1 MCWHMAHGKC
11 SIMWYATHRPS
22 ALKDGLIASSKQNNK
37 GTFWSYSLPRI
48 FVRHKNPKT
57 VWATLFMLCACCCP
71 AWVGIIGRNGS
82 DWSVLFV
89 HLSPRDSIYI
99 YICMIIQEAPL
110 FSITPSSF
118 LSSDQRAPRRS
129 PCKHTRT
136 RAHNTDSHTLLRAVW
151 NNITYIVLQIIS
163 RTAFR
168 KSSAL
173 RSSGVL
179 GQIEMARIE
188 AKMPLCVEQVMY

>member
-1 MCWHMAHGKC
+1 MGLLRRLNKITKA
-11 SIMWYATHRPS
+11 RF
-22 ALKDGLIASSKQNNK
+22 GLILCHAFSFVTKTQKPFERPFLCCVRVAVLHESASSAEMVVIGAFFLFTFRH
-37 GTFWSYSLPRI
+37 GTL
-48 FVRHKNPKT
+48 
-57 VWATLFMLCACCCP
+57 
-71 AWVGIIGRNGS
+71 
-82 DWSVLFV
+82 
-89 HLSPRDSIYI
+89 YI

-188 AKMPLCVEQVMY
+188 AKMPLCAEQVMY

>member
-99 YICMIIQEAPL
+99 YMYDNPRSAPIFHHTIIVPL
-110 FSITPSSF
+110 IRSTGAST
-118 LSSDQRAPRRS
+118 LSLQTYT
-129 PCKHTRT
+129 HTRT
-136 RAHNTDSHTLLRAVW
+136 QYRFA
-151 NNITYIVLQIIS
+151 Y
-163 RTAFR
+163 TAPCCM
-168 KSSAL
+168 
-173 RSSGVL
+173 
-179 GQIEMARIE
+179 E
-188 AKMPLCVEQVMY
+188 